1 MTNKSSLPVVA
12 LLQLKI
18 KKILLEDGV
27 IMNWN
32 TLNKCILM
40 LILGCLT
47 HLIWMLWKIFVVL
60 NPKLWSMTNIE
71 LIKQQILGN
80 LIFIA
85 VLSGLIYPC
94 IYWQHKAWV
103 KRFVPFLAVWCFIIS
118 LCRDAY
124 LIGVLSPA
132 TLSAYVSLFT
142 VGLVLLPRAIVY
154 SALIPATLYLFTC
167 GYLSLHGLLPYAPV
181 FNLPSYAY
189 ANSFWVG
196 SMLYFIAPIV
206 IICLILFEILLS
218 QWRHREQLIQQL
230 SKIDPLTNTYNRRS
244 LNQYLEW
251 IHRKQHHQYALVL
264 LDLDHFKFINDR
276 HGHHKG
282 DEALILVGQLLKQ
295 HLRSSDMVGRF
306 GGEEFLLVLYHST
319 LEQAQHTAERCRVAI
334 EQLQL
339 RDDLGCRIPLTASFG
354 IATAQLAFTP
364 FQLLTQADK
373 ALYAAKASGR
383 NQVQVFQTISEE
395 VNTESAFMRIQSDMP
410 LDN

>member
-1 MTNKSSLPVVA
+1 MTKKTFLPTMA
-12 LLQLKI
+12 WLQQKI

-47 HLIWMLWKIFVVL
+47 HLIWMLWKFFVIL
-60 NPKLWSMTNIE
+60 NPALWNMANIE

-80 LIFIA
+80 FLFIM
-85 VLSGLIYPC
+85 VLGGLIYPC
-94 IYWQHKAWV
+94 LYWQHKAWV
-103 KRFVPFLAVWCFIIS
+103 KRYVPYIAVWCFIIS

-132 TLSAYVSLFT
+132 TLSAYVSLFA
-142 VGLVLLPRAIVY
+142 VGLVLLPRTIVY
-154 SALIPATLYLFTC
+154 SALIPATLYLFSC
-167 GYLSLHGLLPYAPV
+167 GYLSLQGVLPYAPV
-181 FNLPSYAY
+181 FNLPTYAY

-206 IICLILFEILLS
+206 VICLILFEILLS

-244 LNQYLEW
+244 LNQYLER
-251 IHRKQHHQYALVL
+251 IHRRQHRHYALVL

-295 HLRSSDMVGRF
+295 QLRSSDMVGRF

-319 LEQAQHTAERCRVAI
+319 LEQAQHTAERCRAAI
-334 EQLQL
+334 EQLEL
-339 RDDLGCRIPLTASFG
+339 RDDVDCRIPLSASFG
-354 IATAQLAFTP
+354 IATAQLPFTP

-383 NQVQVFQTISEE
+383 NQVQVFRTSNDVKPEPE
-395 VNTESAFMRIQSDMP
+395 FRLAQSDRP